1 MNNDSFYSI
10 DRLVEF
16 GMGMAMAQQMVQ
28 VMNQSM
34 CQMYIPGSS
43 QSITTPSHQTIYVVM
58 EGKSIGPLTECEFSH
73 LVTEKRISKDTL
85 AWMPGMLNWEP
96 IERIPSILKI
106 VALTPPPLP

>member
-34 CQMYIPGSS
+34 RQMYIPGSF
-43 QSITTPSHQTIYVVM
+43 QSITTPSPQTIYVVM
-58 EGKSIGPLTECEFSH
+58 EGKSIGPLTECEFSR

-85 AWMPGMLNWEP
+85 AWIPGMLNWEP
-96 IERIPSILKI
+96 LEKIPSILKI